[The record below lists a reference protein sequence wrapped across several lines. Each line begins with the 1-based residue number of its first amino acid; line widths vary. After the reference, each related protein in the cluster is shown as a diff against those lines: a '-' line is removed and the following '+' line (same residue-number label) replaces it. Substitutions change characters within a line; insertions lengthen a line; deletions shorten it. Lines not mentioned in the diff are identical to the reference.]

1 MKKQPLNEEF
11 KRMQRLAGIITE
23 SYLDEANGEDKVQQ
37 YMKNG
42 DRENLDINNTEITE
56 LPSGLNVKGS
66 LDISNTKIAKLP
78 SDLKIGGNLYARNTP
93 LSKSHTIE
101 QIKQMVSGIRG
112 SIMM

>member
-1 MKKQPLNEEF
+1 MAEQPLNEEF

-42 DRENLDINNTEITE
+42 DRENLDVSNTEITE

-78 SDLKIGGNLYARNTP
+78 SDLTVKGFLYARNTP
-93 LSKSHTIE
+93 LSKSHTKE
-101 QIKQMVSGIRG
+101 QIKQMVSGVKG
-112 SIMM
+112 DIMM